1 MKDKSLF
8 CEVIVKALAAI
19 FVTVSKASVE
29 LGTSLTIPRTHFAL
43 DNSLLIHKTNS
54 KSAFDN
60 LVIFSF

>member
-43 DNSLLIHKTNS
+43 DNS
-54 KSAFDN
+54 
-60 LVIFSF
+60 